1 MPNINATNY
10 ALLEFAEQNLDP
22 IIATALRNSIQVVK
36 EACKIASILE
46 RKNDEVLKAFE
57 SFKRTFLLTK
67 DGRNECKEMLR
78 VASIFLPL
86 LWKTAETDTDIV
98 SKEFASLLLQVQS
111 AYEMLET
118 MEKNLDMALKE
129 RK

>member
-1 MPNINATNY
+1 MPNIDATNH

-36 EACKIASILE
+36 DACKIVTILE
-46 RKNDEVLKAFE
+46 RKNDALLKAFE

-86 LWKTAETDTDIV
+86 LWKMAETDTDTV
-98 SKEFASLLLQVQS
+98 SKEFVSLLLQVQS

-118 MEKNLDMALKE
+118 MEKNLDMVLKE
-129 RK
+129 GK